1 MTIGIIG
8 AMDPE
13 IEHLTKDLRDI
24 HKQTIGFAEFI
35 SGKLADR
42 DVVIVRCGI
51 GKVSAGAVTAL
62 LISHYNVTCV
72 INTGSAGGIG
82 HGLKVGD
89 TVFSTKVA
97 YHDADLT
104 VFGYKRGQMAA
115 HPLYFD
121 ADAQLI
127 SLAEEAALSL
137 TDFKGA
143 IKKGVVLSGDQFISD
158 PDKKLSLV
166 ETFPEALVVEMEG
179 AAIAQIC
186 NDFCVP
192 FLVIRAVSDCAEEG
206 NAMTYEEF
214 LPLASQNSA
223 KLVLALVAR
232 L

>member
-13 IEHLTKDLRDI
+13 IEHLTKQLKDI
-24 HKQTIGFAEFI
+24 HKNKIGFAEFI
-35 SGKLADR
+35 SGKLEDR

-51 GKVSAGAVTAL
+51 GKVCAGAVTAL
-62 LISHYNVTCV
+62 LIAEYRVSCV

-104 VFGYKRGQMAA
+104 IFGYKPGQMAA
-115 HPLYFD
+115 HPLYFE

-127 SLAEEAALSL
+127 STAEEAAHHL
-137 TDFKGA
+137 TDFKGS

-166 ETFPEALVVEMEG
+166 ETFPEALVAEMEG
-179 AAIAQIC
+179 AAVAQIC
-186 NDFCVP
+186 SDCHVP
-192 FLVIRAVSDCAEEG
+192 FLIIRAVSDCAEEG
-206 NAMTYEEF
+206 NPMTYEEF
-214 LPLASQNSA
+214 LPLASENSA
-223 KLVLALVAR
+223 RLVQALIAR